1 MFKKRI
7 LLATIS
13 LILMRLIRELNLQPE
28 LLLLFQIHL
37 KLLLFVQNNMAKE
50 LYINSDNILNVQ
62 QVHHQDGFQVL
73 LLIN

>member
-37 KLLLFVQNNMAKE
+37 KLLLFVQNNMVKE
-50 LYINSDNILNVQ
+50 LYINLDNILNVQ
-62 QVHHQDGFQVL
+62 QVHHQDGFQEL